1 MMKILLHL
9 GSNDSLEI
17 SEVFNMLGIDRASNI
32 MGFMRRQI
40 KKILTKPISLAG
52 SLSHK
57 KAGKFENFVMKF

>member
-1 MMKILLHL
+1 
-9 GSNDSLEI
+9 
-17 SEVFNMLGIDRASNI
+17 MLGIDRASNI